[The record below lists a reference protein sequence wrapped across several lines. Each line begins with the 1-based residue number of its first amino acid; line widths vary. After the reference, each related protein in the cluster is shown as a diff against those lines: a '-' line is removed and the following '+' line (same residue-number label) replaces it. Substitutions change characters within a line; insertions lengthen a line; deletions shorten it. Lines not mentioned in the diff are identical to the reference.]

1 MDATAGDPGRVEPAA
16 GSISF
21 DRLAHEYDATRG
33 GLERGRQVADDVVQ
47 WIEQGPVLEVGVG
60 TGAVARGLQ
69 GLGWRP
75 LGVDLSPKMLAVAH
89 GRLGSRV
96 AVADAQQL
104 PIRDGAVGTVLV
116 VWVLHLVGDVGAALD
131 EAYRVLRPGG
141 RLVVVLGPPE
151 FRAEDDIR
159 RSAEGLLRSLRRPGS
174 SPTGVRTAALA
185 AGLQLV
191 AEGMTTER
199 HWDQSPNDEAD
210 RIERRS
216 YSALVN
222 LDDATFEE
230 VVRPAIDRLRQLPDP
245 DRPRRRA
252 TRHHYLV
259 LERPLTPAQP
269 DDRRDR

>member
-1 MDATAGDPGRVEPAA
+1 MDATAGDSGQTGQAA
-16 GSISF
+16 RSISF

-47 WIEQGPVLEVGVG
+47 WIDQGPVLEVGVG
-60 TGAVARGLQ
+60 TGAVSRGLE

-104 PIRDGAVGTVLV
+104 PVRGGVVGTVLV

-131 EAYRVLRPGG
+131 EVRRVLRPGG

-151 FRAEDDIR
+151 FRDDDDI
-159 RSAEGLLRSLRRPGS
+159 RSAEGMLRSFRRPGS
-174 SPTGVRTAALA
+174 SPGEVRTAALD
-185 AGLQLV
+185 AGLGLV

-199 HWDQSPNDEAD
+199 QWDQSPNDEAD

-222 LDDATFEE
+222 LDDATFERR
-230 VVRPAIDRLRQLPDP
+230 VRPAIDRLRQLPDP

-252 TRHHYLV
+252 TRHHYFV
-259 LERPLTPAQP
+259 FERPLTTAPP
-269 DDRRDR
+269 DDRRGR